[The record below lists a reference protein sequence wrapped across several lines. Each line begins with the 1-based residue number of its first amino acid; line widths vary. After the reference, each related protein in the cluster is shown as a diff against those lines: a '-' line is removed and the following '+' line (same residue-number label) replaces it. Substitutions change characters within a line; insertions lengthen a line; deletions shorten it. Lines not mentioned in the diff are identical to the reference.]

1 MVHGFLLDGDRSV
14 EAIAVT
20 ARVIMNQTADF
31 LGKFVSPTFL
41 FIYEKVMSFYYQ
53 SDALQRGAGSY
64 KHRPRFGTE
73 FEGL

>member
-31 LGKFVSPTFL
+31 LGKFVSPTF
-41 FIYEKVMSFYYQ
+41 FNYESVMSFYYQ

-64 KHRPRFGTE
+64 QHRPRFGTE